1 MLKSAHNR
9 ILAARFNFQNPQLL
23 YRWSY
28 QGMKITVRR
37 VRKSSITLVISVWS
51 DCSLIGSRIAVSNC
65 GLQSSHEQTFH
76 FEVFPGDS
84 RMATCHCVYLIYMI
98 ALFLRWV
105 NPSTRTHTFR
115 LPSTM
120 MWLCR
125 FLVSADF
132 VTYSWISYYARK
144 VLSTSWSRLSP
155 WWISCFHLD
164 PNRIVSSAF
173 QTCTFYEI
181 VELPSL
187 NPTWHPL
194 VKTLAICRSSESFW
208 NWSQYSSFL
217 LNPLKF
223 DGIASPH
230 FCVAPYHM
238 HHECTI
244 A

>member
-1 MLKSAHNR
+1 MLVS
-9 ILAARFNFQNPQLL
+9 NFSF
-23 YRWSY
+23 WSFPW
-28 QGMKITVRR
+28 GFKDGHLSWCLSCIH
-37 VRKSSITLVISVWS
+37 
-51 DCSLIGSRIAVSNC
+51 DCSFRKMS
-65 GLQSSHEQTFH
+65 QS
-76 FEVFPGDS
+76 
-84 RMATCHCVYLIYMI
+84 IYTNTY
-98 ALFLRWV
+98 FSSPFNNDV
-105 NPSTRTHTFR
+105 
-115 LPSTM
+115 TM
-120 MWLCR
+120 QIFGVCR
-125 FLVSADF
+125 FCYLLLNLLLCS
-132 VTYSWISYYARK
+132 K

-187 NPTWHPL
+187 NPTRHPL

>member
-9 ILAARFNFQNPQLL
+9 ILAARFNFPNPQLL

-132 VTYSWISYYARK
+132 VTYSWISYYARRFYPLLGQDCPRGGFHVFIWIPIELS
-144 VLSTSWSRLSP
+144 VLPSRLAPSMKLL
-155 WWISCFHLD
+155 SC
-164 PNRIVSSAF
+164 
-173 QTCTFYEI
+173 
-181 VELPSL
+181 
-187 NPTWHPL
+187 HP
-194 VKTLAICRSSESFW
+194 
-208 NWSQYSSFL
+208 
-217 LNPLKF
+217 
-223 DGIASPH
+223 
-230 FCVAPYHM
+230 
-238 HHECTI
+238 
-244 A
+244 